1 MDAGNP
7 PMCRPYSSSPPA
19 RRSFTLRPLPENGL
33 INKLRD
39 RMQFIT
45 LLDGAIAPV
54 ILVTL
59 LLVVWPGWLRT
70 AQAQSWANEESGRV
84 RHIVVT
90 LNKSRTLRFDNLD
103 RHSQPAGED
112 SLHERRKQELF
123 KVRGRSPSPILFGF
137 ALHGRR
143 CRTPSQ
149 CESLPILAGHRS
161 EQRVLPSPGP
171 VGKRRIG
178 ALQGRG

>member
-1 MDAGNP
+1 MNSPERQGRCRLGLTP
-7 PMCRPYSSSPPA
+7 PLL
-19 RRSFTLRPLPENGL
+19 FT
-33 INKLRD
+33 
-39 RMQFIT
+39 
-45 LLDGAIAPV
+45 PV
-54 ILVTL
+54 ILVTA
-59 LLVVWPGWLRT
+59 LLVVWLAWLPT
-70 AQAQSWANEESGRV
+70 AQAQSWVSKEGGGV

-143 CRTPSQ
+143 CR
-149 CESLPILAGHRS
+149 ILDLDPMARAARTVA
-161 EQRVLPSPGP
+161 RVL
-171 VGKRRIG
+171 
-178 ALQGRG
+178 ALRNDAFAAE